1 MCLPSVPGHSIQLW
15 HLSVA
20 CSRIADG
27 VLMDSSRLF
36 ILLQVQV
43 PVLKSGGRI
52 ADGVLMDSSRL
63 FILLQVQVSV
73 LKSGG
78 RIADGVLMDS
88 SRLFI
93 LFQVSVFRS
102 GGAKPEEGF
111 PMCRESN
118 IASPP

>member
-1 MCLPSVPGHSIQLW
+1 
-15 HLSVA
+15 
-20 CSRIADG
+20 
-27 VLMDSSRLF
+27 MDSSRLF

-63 FILLQVQVSV
+63 F
-73 LKSGG
+73 
-78 RIADGVLMDS
+78 R
-88 SRLFI
+88 

-102 GGAKPEEGF
+102 GGAKPEEEGF

>member
-36 ILLQVQV
+36 ILLQV
-43 PVLKSGGRI
+43 P
-52 ADGVLMDSSRL
+52 
-63 FILLQVQVSV
+63 V

-93 LFQVSVFRS
+93 LFQVSVFRRGS
-102 GGAKPEEGF
+102 AKPEEEGF